1 MGHKGYAVFALQG
14 GGDSDASRTATYA
27 LTHHQFTHAF
37 GLWERR
43 RTVDVLATVVGD
55 IDVSGSEFAQ
65 TVDGTPQAVDAVPL
79 KRRQHLKGE
88 GRRRVFDKV

>member
-27 LTHHQFTHAF
+27 LTHHQFAHTF
-37 GLWERR
+37 RLWEGC
-43 RTVDVLATVVGD
+43 RTVNVLATVIGD
-55 IDVSGSEFAQ
+55 VDISGSEFAQ
-65 TVDGTPQAVDAVPL
+65 TVNGTPQPVYAVPL
-79 KRRQHLKGE
+79 QRRQHLKGE

>member
-1 MGHKGYAVFALQG
+1 MPRICMSISWYSV
-14 GGDSDASRTATYA
+14 SSRENPE
-27 LTHHQFTHAF
+27 Q
-37 GLWERR
+37 RR
-43 RTVDVLATVVGD
+43 WGTSD